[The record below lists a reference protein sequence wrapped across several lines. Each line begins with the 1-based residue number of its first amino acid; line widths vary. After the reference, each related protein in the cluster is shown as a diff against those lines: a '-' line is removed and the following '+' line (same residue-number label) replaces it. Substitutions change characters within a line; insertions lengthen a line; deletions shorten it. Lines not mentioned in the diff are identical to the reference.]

1 MFQILWFRVL
11 PWPPRRSPGA
21 RLRMA
26 PLTGGSKPT
35 DIRESRE
42 PSEEA
47 LRCGTVAAGD
57 PRACADRGGGPPVT
71 ALAAATAVA
80 AALSSLRRWACA
92 DQSSK
97 EHILCGH
104 LL

>member
-1 MFQILWFRVL
+1 
-11 PWPPRRSPGA
+11 
-21 RLRMA
+21 MA

-42 PSEEA
+42 PSDEA

-80 AALSSLRRWACA
+80 AALSSLLRWACA
-92 DQSSK
+92 DQSS
-97 EHILCGH
+97 
-104 LL
+104 